1 MNGRMLFAAISAAVL
16 VVTVGY
22 LVHQDTFQAVA
33 LASEQVLYVPARPE
47 FGEAEVL
54 LEAQLPEGAK
64 LEQFLANQSDLTP
77 LVADPEAGLVGQLLA
92 GLEGTRNGR
101 RWRLAVR
108 PGWKLQDG
116 SLLGAERLGQA
127 LTPELTPLGGQTRI
141 LGPMLLELR
150 FPARQAMVPQ
160 LLTHWRVPGSGPF
173 VRAGTSLTRFAG
185 FCHGPAGI
193 AGLRV
198 VTGPASRESREWADG
213 LVSRRWAWAVF
224 PGQIV
229 PEDMARIRLAAYDEV
244 RLKDGSVW
252 FLSRRLRR
260 FRPDLEDWSRT
271 RLFGVWKGAMDLPYE
286 P

>member
-1 MNGRMLFAAISAAVL
+1 MNGRMLFSAISAVVL
-16 VVTVGY
+16 VGTVGY
-22 LVHQDTFQAVA
+22 LVHQDSFQPVA
-33 LASEQVLYVPARPE
+33 LASDQALYVPARPE
-47 FGEAEVL
+47 FGEADVV
-54 LEAQLPEGAK
+54 LEAQLPEGEK

-77 LVADPEAGLVGQLLA
+77 LVTDPEVGLVGQLLG

-160 LLTHWRVPGSGPF
+160 LLTRWRVSGSGPF
-173 VRAGTSLTRFAG
+173 KREGTTLTRFAG
-185 FCHGPAGI
+185 FIHGSGGI
-193 AGLRV
+193 AGLTV
-198 VTGPASRESREWADG
+198 VTDPASRESRAWADG

-224 PGQIV
+224 PGQV
-229 PEDMARIRLAAYDEV
+229 APEDMARIRLAPYDEV
-244 RLKDGSVW
+244 HLKDGSVW

-271 RLFGVWKGAMDLPYE
+271 RLFGAWKGAMDLPYE